1 MRIGMVL
8 RGFFPHDI
16 RIEKEARTLTAAG
29 HEVFLLCL
37 GNPDQPERERFEDI
51 EVTRIHRREV
61 YNTVQRTLKT
71 FRYVTTLYDTIWARE
86 MRAFIEA
93 NDIEA
98 LHVHDLPLVKTGL
111 SVAEEYDLPLVA
123 DLHENYPEAA
133 NQWRKGMALP
143 RMLVQKT
150 FTPRPRLKRL
160 EKNCV
165 QQADHVV
172 TVVEEARA
180 HYLRD
185 CGADPETVSIVSNTV
200 ELSRFDD
207 AELEDLGYDDEFVI
221 SYVGSFGP
229 HRGLETAIGAMPA
242 IVEQVPNARLL
253 IVGSAG
259 EDTYQQRLERLAAES
274 DAADH
279 ITFTGWVD
287 FPKVPS
293 YIAASDVCFVLHT
306 ENPHTSTTVP
316 HKLFQYMS
324 FEKPVVVTD
333 VGPLGRIVR
342 ETDSGHVVDDG
353 DFDGMAEAVISLA
366 TDEERTREIGKNARK
381 AVEERY
387 NWANEGQSLL
397 GVYESL
403 VAERATLEP
412 KPRGD

>member
-16 RIEKEARTLTAAG
+16 RIEKEARTLADAG

-37 GNPDQPERERFEDI
+37 GKPDQPPTERFEDI
-51 EVTRIHRREV
+51 EVIRIHRRET

-86 MRAFIEA
+86 MRTFIET

-111 SVAEEYDLPLVA
+111 SVADEYDLPLVA

-133 NQWRKGMALP
+133 NQWRKGMSLP
-143 RMLVQKT
+143 RRLVQKT
-150 FTPRPRLKRL
+150 FTPRVRLKRL
-160 EKNCV
+160 EQNCV

-185 CGADPETVSIVSNTV
+185 CGADPTAVSVVSNTV
-200 ELSRFDD
+200 ELARFDD
-207 AELEDLGYDDEFVI
+207 AELDDLGYDDEFVI

-229 HRGLETAIGAMPA
+229 HRGIETAIRAMPA
-242 IVEQVPNARLL
+242 VVEAVPNARLL
-253 IVGSAG
+253 LVGSAG
-259 EDTYQQRLERLAAES
+259 EDAYQQKLERIAAES
-274 DAADH
+274 GVADN

-287 FPKVPS
+287 FAKVPS
-293 YIAASDVCFVLHT
+293 YIDASDVCFVLHT
-306 ENPHTSTTVP
+306 ENPHTSTTIP
-316 HKLFQYMS
+316 HKLFQYMA

-342 ETDSGHVVDDG
+342 ETDSGSVVDDG
-353 DFDGMAEAVISLA
+353 DSAAMATAVIDLA
-366 TDEERTREIGKNARK
+366 TNEDRTREIGRNARQ
-381 AVEERY
+381 AVDERY
-387 NWANEGQSLL
+387 NWANEGESLR

-403 VAERATLEP
+403 
-412 KPRGD
+412 